1 MNLEQITE
9 LLSNTRISAYE
20 NKTELGGGLRKT
32 GRGPALTMGY
42 QPYNLPTVNIRRKP
56 GDLFIPGYSHKDRGT
71 KKKRAYGRAYK
82 KPLVLQ
88 VHKAAEK
95 NHRDEIRDISARLR
109 KRKRDSEEELK
120 LQKERVESF
129 LADEDSGLRKRQK
142 IERKVKFTPTPKKS
156 TKDPSV
162 PPEGRRTVEVPR
174 VPPQGRRTVE
184 VSRVPPEGR
193 RTVEVSKVPPEGRRT
208 VEAPTGIFESDVD
221 ATPQRLD
228 FGPTAPPAG
237 RRTVEVP
244 RIPLEGRRTIEAPA
258 GIESVGDVDATPQR
272 LDFGPT
278 APPEGRRT
286 VEVPRVPFEGRR
298 TIEAPTGIESVGD
311 VDATPQRLDFGEDR
325 GFSPRAK
332 LLDPG
337 DEKEGPGVPPPTM
350 AAQVVSP
357 EDAAQVVSPEDVAQ
371 PAPPVEAT
379 VLEEEPQG
387 SYKERWDRD
396 MDQLR
401 AKYRE
406 EEASLAPFTPHQPV
420 QRRISKVGADR
431 EHHISRRD
439 ISPVKLEIPDEPQID
454 APPDD
459 FGYAATKDRLDV
471 AAKGRREF
479 KQGLDSYEQRRRR
492 EDARLL
498 LRKKGR
504 EDLLQKRRVA
514 EAVPMEADTDR
525 PSAIPAKVL
534 QPLQCPK
541 PRPWRKIFQ
550 HLLRPLQ
557 CPNPHPWRKI
567 FQHLLRPLCFKPI
580 RTRPPFY
587 HSILRHL
594 MLRPKEDGNSKKG
607 LIRTNNGVDG
617 RMLVYY
623 YRNKQEKTYY
633 KNLVLMQIDPVR
645 FLQKYFRRNPVLFPH
660 QHESLGWRLIDHAPH
675 SVVVGQG
682 GRGEPRNHEPRN

>member
-20 NKTELGGGLRKT
+20 NQTELGGGLRKT

-42 QPYNLPTVNIRRKP
+42 QPYNVPTVNIRRKP

-142 IERKVKFTPTPKKS
+142 VERKVKFTPTPKKS
-156 TKDPSV
+156 TQDPSV
-162 PPEGRRTVEVPR
+162 PPEGRRTIEVPR
-174 VPPQGRRTVE
+174 VPPEGQRTVE
-184 VSRVPPEGR
+184 VSKVPPEGR

-208 VEAPTGIFESDVD
+208 VEAPAGIGVSDVD
-221 ATPQRLD
+221 VTPQRLD
-228 FGPTAPPAG
+228 FGAPTAPPTG

-244 RIPLEGRRTIEAPA
+244 RIPLEGRRTIEAP
-258 GIESVGDVDATPQR
+258 
-272 LDFGPT
+272 
-278 APPEGRRT
+278 
-286 VEVPRVPFEGRR
+286 
-298 TIEAPTGIESVGD
+298 TGIESFGD
-311 VDATPQRLDFGEDR
+311 VDVAPQRLDFGEDR
-325 GFSPRAK
+325 GFSPRPK

-357 EDAAQVVSPEDVAQ
+357 PDDVAQ

-379 VLEEEPQG
+379 VLEEESYKPPPTMAAQVVEDVTQPAPPVKAAVLEEEPQG

-406 EEASLAPFTPHQPV
+406 EEASLAPFTPHHPV

-514 EAVPMEADTDR
+514 EAVPTEADTR
-525 PSAIPAKVL
+525 PSAI
-534 QPLQCPK
+534 
-541 PRPWRKIFQ
+541 
-550 HLLRPLQ
+550 
-557 CPNPHPWRKI
+557 
-567 FQHLLRPLCFKPI
+567 
-580 RTRPPFY
+580 T
-587 HSILRHL
+587 
-594 MLRPKEDGNSKKG
+594 
-607 LIRTNNGVDG
+607 RTNTN
-617 RMLVYY
+617 R
-623 YRNKQEKTYY
+623 
-633 KNLVLMQIDPVR
+633 
-645 FLQKYFRRNPVLFPH
+645 
-660 QHESLGWRLIDHAPH
+660 S
-675 SVVVGQG
+675 G
-682 GRGEPRNHEPRN
+682 GG